1 MSSPLTTNQINQIM
15 NIPDKSSSSSS
26 TFKPAASSLGSPS
39 KKWKWGPRN
48 STRKPR
54 QGKPGSK
61 RYQRWLNASYLMDLE
76 ADLEISDFTVEPP
89 SSMFQTVFDDDEFY
103 TMWCPFIETTEEY
116 ELEMLSY
123 FEKPQSCKVSSD
135 PLTPEQ
141 SYRKIHRETRR
152 LLHKY
157 VETEFLNDLDNEI
170 SSFVFDC
177 TAVHELSFQIDNPF
191 HRLLCYGICQ
201 YYSLHTKSIPVLA
214 SEQEKIV
221 YISKPKYTFAPPHS
235 SLCTFLR
242 SMPTC

>member
-1 MSSPLTTNQINQIM
+1 M

-26 TFKPAASSLGSPS
+26 TSKPAASSLGSPS

-61 RYQRWLNASYLMDLE
+61 YYFYLKKFIQLLFFFSKRRYQRWLNASYLMDLE

-170 SSFVFDC
+170 SSFVFDW

-191 HRLLCYGICQ
+191 HRLLW
-201 YYSLHTKSIPVLA
+201 
-214 SEQEKIV
+214 
-221 YISKPKYTFAPPHS
+221 
-235 SLCTFLR
+235 
-242 SMPTC
+242 